1 MSLVD
6 QIERFRAALGD
17 DILQAIVKFDQT
29 IKKLE
34 TENKRLRE
42 ALEFYASH
50 SNWVQDRIHG
60 DSDNVRRGVFIGPF
74 AGGKRAREA
83 LSGGGSE

>member
-42 ALEFYASH
+42 CLSEAIDLVESVRTGEYKP
-50 SNWVQDRIHG
+50 
-60 DSDNVRRGVFIGPF
+60 DSFTTQPWKKAMR
-74 AGGKRAREA
+74 
-83 LSGGGSE
+83 